1 MASDEVSM
9 DGSPS
14 MQTLFEQVY
23 ENHYQVLY
31 AYFVGRTADT
41 EAAQD
46 LLQETFLRVWRHR
59 QSLPERTDEQQRA
72 WLFAIARNLLTDYYR
87 HRATRSAIEDEVA
100 SSALPS
106 IAMQDD
112 MDAQVEEREYVA
124 LLDSAIKRLP
134 EDLRTVLVLA
144 VLAEMSSTEMSAVLG
159 KPAGTI
165 RYQLAKARK
174 HLADELQRFAPGP
187 PRKE

>member
-1 MASDEVSM
+1 M

-14 MQTLFEQVY
+14 TQTLFVQLY
-23 ENHYQVLY
+23 ETHYQILY

-46 LLQETFLRVWRHR
+46 LLQDTFLRVWRHR
-59 QSLPERTDEQQRA
+59 QSLPQRTGEQQRA

-87 HRATRSAIEDEVA
+87 HRATRAAVEDEVA
-100 SSALPS
+100 PSMLPPPL
-106 IAMQDD
+106 MQGDL
-112 MDAQVEEREYVA
+112 DAQVEEREHLA
-124 LLDSAIKRLP
+124 LLDRAIERLP
-134 EDLRTVLVLA
+134 EELRTVLVLA
-144 VLAEMSSTEMSAVLG
+144 VLAGMSSAEMSAILG

-174 HLADELQRFAPGP
+174 YLAHELQCFAPTS
-187 PRKE
+187 PRKEEL

>member
-87 HRATRSAIEDEVA
+87 HRATRSAVEDEVA
-100 SSALPS
+100 PSALPS
-106 IAMQDD
+106 LAMQDD

-174 HLADELQRFAPGP
+174 YLADELQRFAPSP